1 MLRRDFFKMLGA
13 LPFLGFLKG
22 KDKCIPEQP
31 VKTWTYNVSTFD
43 GPTIWSVWD
52 PSEIRS
58 FTYSTE
64 GKTGFLSIND
74 IRKDVTRR
82 TKE

>member
-22 KDKCIPEQP
+22 KD
-31 VKTWTYNVSTFD
+31 N